1 MKRNLLLLALLPALG
16 VTACSTAGPTL
27 YAPAQDGHYG
37 YSERRIE
44 QDRFMIRF
52 DAGPDA
58 SIEET
63 EDLALRRAAEFTL
76 EQGADWFVVVRR
88 DREGNDRNPVS
99 LGTSASYSTGSRGY
113 SARGV
118 GLGIRFDNSA
128 GQKSVTLEILI
139 RTGTVSD
146 DANAYDARDILA
158 HMP

>member
-1 MKRNLLLLALLPALG
+1 LKRNLLLLAPLLVLG
-16 VTACSTAGPTL
+16 LTACSTAGPTL
-27 YAPAQDGHYG
+27 YAPAQEGHYG

-99 LGTSASYSTGSRGY
+99 VGTSASYSTGSRGY

>member
-1 MKRNLLLLALLPALG
+1 MTRLLPLLVLLPVLG
-16 VTACSTAGPTL
+16 LAACASAGPAL
-27 YAPAQDGHYG
+27 YAPANDGRYG

-52 DAGPDA
+52 DAGSGT

-88 DREGNDRNPVS
+88 NREGNDRNPVS
-99 LGTSASYSTGSRGY
+99 VGTSASYSTGSRGY

-118 GLGIRFDNSA
+118 GLGLRFDNSA
-128 GQKSVTLEILI
+128 GQKAVILEILI

-146 DANAYDARDILA
+146 DANAYDARDVLA
-158 HMP
+158 HTP

>member
-1 MKRNLLLLALLPALG
+1 MRRFLPLLALLPAL
-16 VTACSTAGPTL
+16 TLAACATSGPTL
-27 YAPAQDGHYG
+27 YAPAQDGRHG

-44 QDRFMIRF
+44 ADRFMVRF

-58 SIEET
+58 SIQET

-76 EQGADWFVVVRR
+76 EQGGDWFVVVRR
-88 DREGNDRNPVS
+88 DRDGNDRNPVRV
-99 LGTSASYSTGSRGY
+99 GTSASYSTGSRGY

-118 GLGIRFDNSA
+118 GLGIRFDGSA

-146 DANAYDARDILA
+146 DANAYDARSVLA

>member
-1 MKRNLLLLALLPALG
+1 MKRNLLLLAPLLVLG
-16 VTACSTAGPTL
+16 LTACSTAGPTL
-27 YAPAQDGHYG
+27 YAPAQEGHYG

-99 LGTSASYSTGSRGY
+99 VGTSASYSTGSRGY

>member
-16 VTACSTAGPTL
+16 LTACSTAGPTL
-27 YAPAQDGHYG
+27 YAPAQEGHYG

-52 DAGPDA
+52 DAGSDA

-99 LGTSASYSTGSRGY
+99 VGTSASYSTGSRGY

-146 DANAYDARDILA
+146 DANAYDARDILDY
-158 HMP
+158 MP

>member
-1 MKRNLLLLALLPALG
+1 MKALLPALLALSLA
-16 VTACSTAGPTL
+16 ACSTAGPTL

-44 QDRFMIRF
+44 QDRFIIRF
-52 DAGPDA
+52 DAGSDA

-99 LGTSASYSTGSRGY
+99 VGTSASYSTGSRGY

-146 DANAYDARDILA
+146 DANAYDARDILDY
-158 HMP
+158 MP